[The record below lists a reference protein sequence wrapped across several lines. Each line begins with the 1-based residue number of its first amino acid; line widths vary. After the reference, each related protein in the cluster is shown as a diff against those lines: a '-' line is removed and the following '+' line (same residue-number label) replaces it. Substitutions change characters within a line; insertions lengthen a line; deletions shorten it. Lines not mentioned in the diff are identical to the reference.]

1 MSYYARGIRDL
12 LKTTQLNIEFFDTLT
27 EFQLNFVEMCFRQS
41 YDEKMGLMGEIES
54 YNYHVYQE
62 FRAIIFEEKYGL
74 DEDFWKKAA

>member
-62 FRAIIFEEKYGL
+62 FRAIMFEEKYGL

>member
-12 LKTTQLNIEFFDTLT
+12 LKTTQLNIEFFDSLT
-27 EFQLNFVEMCFRQS
+27 EFQLNFVEMCFKQS

-62 FRAIIFEEKYGL
+62 FKAIMFEQKYGL
-74 DEDFWKKAA
+74 DEDFWKKSA